1 MKKILFVCVENSNRS
16 QMAQAFAKIHGQGIV
31 EAYSAGSKPSG
42 KVNPKAVEI
51 MKEIGCDLITHQS
64 KSLDEIPQGEY
75 EYVVSMGCGE
85 NCPFV
90 PAKNRIEWNIPDPKN
105 MDKEQMREVRRLIE
119 RHVKELIEKI
129 KTLK

>member
-1 MKKILFVCVENSNRS
+1 MPRKIKTNCIFR
-16 QMAQAFAKIHGQGIV
+16 GQV
-31 EAYSAGSKPSG
+31 
-42 KVNPKAVEI
+42 
-51 MKEIGCDLITHQS
+51 
-64 KSLDEIPQGEY
+64 EY

-90 PAKNRIEWNIPDPKN
+90 PAKNRIEWNIPEPKN
-105 MDKEQMREVRRLIE
+105 MDRDELREVRRLIE

>member
-1 MKKILFVCVENSNRS
+1 
-16 QMAQAFAKIHGQGIV
+16 MAQAFAKIHGQGIV

-42 KVNPKAVEI
+42 NINPKAVEI
-51 MKEIGCDLITHQS
+51 MKEIGYDLTTHQS
-64 KSLDEIPQGEY
+64 KSLNDIPQEEY

>member
-1 MKKILFVCVENSNRS
+1 MKKILFVCIENSNRS
-16 QMAQAFAKIHGQGIV
+16 QMAQAFARIHGQGIV

-42 KVNPKAVEI
+42 KINPKAIEA
-51 MKEIGCDLITHQS
+51 MKEIGYDLTTHQS
-64 KSLDEIPQGEY
+64 KSLDKIPQVEY

-90 PAKNRIEWNIPDPKN
+90 QAKNRIEWNIPEPKN
-105 MDKEQMREVRRLIE
+105 MDRDELRKVRRLIE
-119 RHVKELIEKI
+119 QHVKELIEKI

>member
-1 MKKILFVCVENSNRS
+1 MKKILFVCIENSNRS
-16 QMAQAFAKIHGQGIV
+16 QMAEAFAKIHGQGIV

-42 KVNPKAVEI
+42 KVNPKTVEI
-51 MKEIGCDLITHQS
+51 MKEIGCDLATHQS

-90 PAKNRIEWNIPDPKN
+90 PAKNRIEWNIPNPKN
-105 MDKEQMREVRRLIE
+105 MDKEELREVRRLIE

>member
-1 MKKILFVCVENSNRS
+1 MKKILFVCIENSNRS
-16 QMAQAFAKIHGQGIV
+16 QMAEAFAKIHGQGIV

-42 KVNPKAVEI
+42 KINPKAIEA
-51 MKEIGCDLITHQS
+51 MKEIGCDLTTHDS
-64 KSLDEIPQGEY
+64 KSFDDIPQVEY

-105 MDKEQMREVRRLIE
+105 MDRDELRKVRRLIE

>member
-1 MKKILFVCVENSNRS
+1 
-16 QMAQAFAKIHGQGIV
+16 
-31 EAYSAGSKPSG
+31 
-42 KVNPKAVEI
+42 
-51 MKEIGCDLITHQS
+51 MKEIGCDLATHQS

-90 PAKNRIEWNIPDPKN
+90 PAKNRIEWNIPNPKN

>member
-1 MKKILFVCVENSNRS
+1 
-16 QMAQAFAKIHGQGIV
+16 MAEAFAKIHGQGIV
-31 EAYSAGSKPSG
+31 EADSAGSKPSG

-51 MKEIGCDLITHQS
+51 MKEIGCDLATHQS

-90 PAKNRIEWNIPDPKN
+90 PAKNRIEWNIPNPKN

>member
-1 MKKILFVCVENSNRS
+1 MKKILFVCIENSNRS

-51 MKEIGCDLITHQS
+51 MKEIGCDLTTHQS

-90 PAKNRIEWNIPDPKN
+90 PAKNRIEWNIPNPKN

>member
-1 MKKILFVCVENSNRS
+1 MKKILFVCIENSARS

-42 KVNPKAVEI
+42 NINPKAVEI
-51 MKEIGCDLITHQS
+51 MKEIGYDLTTHQS
-64 KSLDEIPQGEY
+64 KSLNDIPQEEY

>member
-1 MKKILFVCVENSNRS
+1 
-16 QMAQAFAKIHGQGIV
+16 MAEAFAKIHGQGIV

-51 MKEIGCDLITHQS
+51 MKEIGCDLATHQS

-90 PAKNRIEWNIPDPKN
+90 PAKNRIEWNIPNPKN